1 MGKLKLTVNEEK
13 TRVCR
18 STATARATSAHAAV
32 ERPPPMIRVDSIG
45 DGEASFA
52 LAEGDLDAV

>member
-1 MGKLKLTVNEEK
+1 MTAA
-13 TRVCR
+13 
-18 STATARATSAHAAV
+18 STATARATPAHAAV
-32 ERPPPMIRVDSIG
+32 ERPPPMIRVDPIG